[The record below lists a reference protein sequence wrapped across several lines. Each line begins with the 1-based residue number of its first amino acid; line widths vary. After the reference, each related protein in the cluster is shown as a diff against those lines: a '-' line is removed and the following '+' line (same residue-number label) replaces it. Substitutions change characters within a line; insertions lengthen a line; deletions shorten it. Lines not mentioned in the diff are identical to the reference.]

1 MNTNYIRIIAVLA
14 YVILAPILGA
24 FFDGLDRK
32 ISARMLSCWTSN
44 HTATS

>member
-24 FFDGLDRK
+24 FFDGLLVCSVVLDLQSHSHFM
-32 ISARMLSCWTSN
+32 I
-44 HTATS
+44 